1 MIEQNKVL
9 TVFFNLK
16 DSGCL
21 PFPALDNLGQQLIP
35 LYDLEDSVMI
45 DKAKFVD
52 TFGFVT
58 DTLAQRKGIT
68 ISFIIISSFFFL
80 IGIVALVFVIV
91 KSKRAVP

>member
-1 MIEQNKVL
+1 MIEKNKVL

-45 DKAKFVD
+45 DKAKFFD

-58 DTLAQRKGIT
+58 DTLAQRKRIT
-68 ISFIIISSFFFL
+68 ISFIIISSLFFL
-80 IGIVALVFVIV
+80 IGIVALIFVIA
-91 KSKRAVP
+91 KSKRAIP